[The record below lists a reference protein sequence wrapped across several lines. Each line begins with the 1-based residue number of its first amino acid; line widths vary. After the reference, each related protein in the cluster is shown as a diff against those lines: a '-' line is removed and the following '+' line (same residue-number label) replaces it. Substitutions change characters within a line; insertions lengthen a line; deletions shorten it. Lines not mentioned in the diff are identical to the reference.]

1 MKKIIVPAFLCVLLM
16 TTTSSDAL
24 TRKLS
29 GNDEKQ
35 AGQVQEETAIRVD
48 GRPSTGYGD
57 HVCPRSLFPN
67 CSKRLDLPSSNN
79 LG

>member
-1 MKKIIVPAFLCVLLM
+1 MKEIIVPAFLCVLLM

-24 TRKLS
+24 KRKLS
-29 GNDEKQ
+29 RNGEQ
-35 AGQVQEETAIRVD
+35 QTGQVQEETAIRVD

-67 CSKRLDLPSSNN
+67 CSTRLDQPSSNN